1 MRRTVRRTHV
11 AVALAAAAALLAGPP
26 AQARPPV
33 HTDPVVERL
42 LAGVGAD
49 ETVTVLVTLRER
61 AVASTSGRARGERR
75 ETLVRGLRS
84 RAGASQASLQS
95 RLARLQRDGEVTRTT
110 ALWVTNAVSVTGTP
124 EVVRELARRADVAS
138 VRADAVT
145 VVVPDVPAEPGI
157 ATTGAPQLWAQGRTG
172 DGVVVASLDSGA
184 DLGNP
189 DLAASWRG
197 GTNSWFDPFGQH
209 PEGPVDLSGHGTATL
224 GVMVGGHDAGTSYGM
239 APGAQWVAARVFD
252 DRGASSATAIHQ
264 AFQWVLDPDHDP
276 ATDDAPDVVNA
287 SWALGG
293 GPGCDLQFQPDVA
306 ALRAAGILP
315 VVAAGNFGS
324 GAGTSASPAN
334 YPESFAV
341 GAVDSSDRLWSS
353 SSAGPTTCGSRSRVF
368 PDVVAPGVSVL
379 AADRWGGYQ
388 YVSGTSVAAPHVA
401 GALALLLQGRRG
413 LTPDLQAEALT
424 ASAVDLG
431 DVGPDERFGHG
442 RLDVVA
448 AETRLEAA
456 PDFSVAVDPGG
467 LTVPAGRAVVAQ
479 VTLERLHAF
488 DAAVALSV
496 SGAEAFGGT
505 AALTPV
511 TLTGARRTAV
521 LRIRVPLAAGGGV
534 YPLTVTATG
543 GGLTHTTTV
552 DLGVIPAPDF
562 SVSPGSDAVTVR
574 RGHDVTIP
582 VAVGGLGGWTGPVRL
597 SSAARARG
605 VGAVLADRN
614 VAAPGETTMRVRAGR
629 GARLGTY
636 TVVVTGRVGRVVH
649 QATVTV
655 TVTP

>member
-1 MRRTVRRTHV
+1 M
-11 AVALAAAAALLAGPP
+11 
-26 AQARPPV
+26 
-33 HTDPVVERL
+33 
-42 LAGVGAD
+42 
-49 ETVTVLVTLRER
+49 LVTLREG
-61 AVASTSGRARGERR
+61 VAARTSGRARGERR
-75 ETLVRGLRS
+75 ESLVRGLRS
-84 RAGASQASLQS
+84 RAGASQASLRS
-95 RLARLQRDGEVTRTT
+95 LLARLERDGEVTRTT

-124 EVVRELARRADVAS
+124 EAVRELARRADVAS
-138 VRADAVT
+138 VRSDAVT

-157 ATTGAPQLWAQGRTG
+157 ATTGAPQLWARGRTG
-172 DGVVVASLDSGA
+172 DGVVVASLDTGA

-209 PEGPVDLSGHGTATL
+209 PDAPVDLSGHGTATL

-239 APGAQWVAARVFD
+239 APGAQWVAARIFD

-293 GPGCDLQFQPDVA
+293 GPGCDLQLQPDLA

-341 GAVDSSDRLWSS
+341 GAVDASDRLWSS
-353 SSAGPTTCGSRSRVF
+353 SSTGPTTCGTRSRVF
-368 PDVVAPGVSVL
+368 PDLVAPGVSVL
-379 AADRWGGYQ
+379 SADRWGGYQ
-388 YVSGTSVAAPHVA
+388 YVSGTSIAAPHVS

-413 LTPDLQAEALT
+413 LPPDAQADALT

-442 RLDVVA
+442 RLDVAA
-448 AETRLEAA
+448 AEARLESV
-456 PDFSVAVDPGG
+456 PDVAVAVVPSV
-467 LTVPAGRAVVAQ
+467 LTVTAGRAVVAR
-479 VTLERLHAF
+479 VTIDRLHGF
-488 DAAVALSV
+488 DAAVDLSV

-505 AALTPV
+505 AVVAPDV
-511 TLTGARRTAV
+511 LTGSRRTAV
-521 LRIRVPLAAGGGV
+521 LRIRVPLGAPGGV
-534 YPLTVTATG
+534 YPLTVTAAG
-543 GGLTHTTTV
+543 GGLTRTATV

-562 SVSPGSDAVTVR
+562 SVWPGSEAVTVR
-574 RGHDVTIP
+574 RGHDATVP
-582 VAVGGLGGWTGPVRL
+582 VSVGGLAGWTGSVRL
-597 SSAARARG
+597 SSAARPRG
-605 VGAVLADRN
+605 IGAVLANRT
-614 VAAPGETTMRVRAGR
+614 VAAPGETTLRVRAGR
-629 GARLGTY
+629 YAPLGTHS
-636 TVVVTGRVGRVVH
+636 VVVTGRVGRVVH

-655 TVTP
+655 TVTS

>member
-1 MRRTVRRTHV
+1 MRRVARRTHV

-33 HTDPVVERL
+33 QTDPVVERL
-42 LAGVGAD
+42 LAGVGEH
-49 ETVTVLVTLRER
+49 ETVTVLVTLREG
-61 AVASTSGRARGERR
+61 VAARTSGRARGERR
-75 ETLVRGLRS
+75 ESLVRGLRS
-84 RAGASQASLQS
+84 RAGASQASLRS
-95 RLARLQRDGEVTRTT
+95 LLARLERDGEVTRTT

-124 EVVRELARRADVAS
+124 EAVRELARRADVAS
-138 VRADAVT
+138 VRSDAVT

-157 ATTGAPQLWAQGRTG
+157 ATTGAPQLWARGRTG
-172 DGVVVASLDSGA
+172 DGVVVASLDTGA

-209 PEGPVDLSGHGTATL
+209 PDAPVDLSGHGTATL

-239 APGAQWVAARVFD
+239 APGAQWVAARIFD

-293 GPGCDLQFQPDVA
+293 GPGCDLQLQPDLA

-341 GAVDSSDRLWSS
+341 GAVDASDRLWSS
-353 SSAGPTTCGSRSRVF
+353 SSTGPTTCGTRSRVF
-368 PDVVAPGVSVL
+368 PDLVAPGVSVL
-379 AADRWGGYQ
+379 SADRWGGYQ
-388 YVSGTSVAAPHVA
+388 YVSGTSIAAPHVS

-413 LTPDLQAEALT
+413 LPPDAQADALT

-442 RLDVVA
+442 RLDVAA
-448 AETRLEAA
+448 AEARLESV
-456 PDFSVAVDPGG
+456 PDVAVAVVPSG
-467 LTVPAGRAVVAQ
+467 LTVPAGRAVVAR
-479 VTLERLHAF
+479 VTIDRLHGF
-488 DAAVALSV
+488 DAAVDLSV

-505 AALTPV
+505 AVVAPAVLTAVPSHGGAPDPGPPRGSGRR
-511 TLTGARRTAV
+511 LPAHGDRRRWWADPHGHRGPRRHPGAR
-521 LRIRVPLAAGGGV
+521 L
-534 YPLTVTATG
+534 
-543 GGLTHTTTV
+543 
-552 DLGVIPAPDF
+552 LGVAGVRGGDGPAWPRRHR
-562 SVSPGSDAVTVR
+562 PGL
-574 RGHDVTIP
+574 RG
-582 VAVGGLGGWTGPVRL
+582 
-597 SSAARARG
+597 RARR
-605 VGAVLADRN
+605 VD
-614 VAAPGETTMRVRAGR
+614 RVRAPVLRRASTGDRGGPGEPDGR
-629 GARLGTY
+629 GSRGDHAAGAGRSLRPAGDHS
-636 TVVVTGRVGRVVH
+636 VVVTGRVGRVVH

-655 TVTP
+655 TVTS